1 MKMLLNGIKTV
12 LDFDKFPIYTVAIE
26 NKKFYFDAV
35 NEFISSLD
43 GDSDKDVLYTDEKTL
58 VFSKNAILVGN
69 IFDLDFGSTKL
80 TNALYDSLC
89 KKVQTAELQGEYLKL
104 VKVLTSFYE
113 KLQNESDFAV
123 DWKNDVSLLP
133 LLKVAGYS
141 FNVYGE
147 RGSLEQILDYLH
159 ICRDALGVKI
169 FVFMNAKMLFEETEL
184 KLFYEQCA
192 KEAIKILNLD
202 AIATSS
208 VCAEEKIVIVD
219 KELCEIF

>member
-89 KKVQTAELQGEYLKL
+89 KKVQTAELQGEYLEL